1 MPPPSPPKNWNES
14 KHRASYTFAEE
25 RAVVQHLLKRGGYSQ
40 RGGTLLWRQMESQG
54 VCPGRSWQSLK
65 GRFDKHILP
74 NLGRFGVSRTHL
86 AEADDKAKTAPPEV
100 LGEEGNKREARM
112 SYTKAEDLA
121 ILGFIADNR
130 RFGDV
135 GGVEMWK
142 LMEEREV
149 VVGRSWQSMKERFR
163 KKIVNN
169 IKSYNLNK
177 EQLKGFT
184 AVGGKEKQ
192 KRMGAQASNSKD

>member
-1 MPPPSPPKNWNES
+1 
-14 KHRASYTFAEE
+14 
-25 RAVVQHLLKRGGYSQ
+25 
-40 RGGTLLWRQMESQG
+40 
-54 VCPGRSWQSLK
+54 
-65 GRFDKHILP
+65 
-74 NLGRFGVSRTHL
+74 
-86 AEADDKAKTAPPEV
+86 
-100 LGEEGNKREARM
+100 M

-169 IKSYNLNK
+169 IKSYNLSK

-184 AVGGKEKQ
+184 AGGGKEKQ
-192 KRMGAQASNSKD
+192 ENHFLFPPHLRVLSSMYILRYPF

>member
-1 MPPPSPPKNWNES
+1 M
-14 KHRASYTFAEE
+14 ASSHSDSIFNF
-25 RAVVQHLLKRGGYSQ
+25 QHLLKRGGYGQ

-74 NLGRFGVSRTHL
+74 NLNRFGTSRTQL
-86 AEADDKAKTAPPEV
+86 TEADGKAKTVSSEV
-100 LGEEGNKREARM
+100 MAREGNNNREARM
-112 SYTKAEDLA
+112 SYNRSEDLA
-121 ILGFIADNR
+121 ILGFIIDNKR
-130 RFGDV
+130 YSDV

-163 KKIVNN
+163 KKILTN
-169 IKSYNLNK
+169 IKSYNLSK
-177 EQLKGFT
+177 EHLKAFT
-184 AVGGKEKQ
+184 SGGGREKQ
-192 KRMGAQASNSKD
+192 RRMGAKASTSND